1 MDFFEFLNTAVTPY
15 HTVEC
20 LKSHFQANSFANLGE
35 NVELGKAYF
44 VTRGASLIAFRTPRK
59 WDASSRFRIALAHT
73 DFPTLKISPNPDS
86 FSAGVNTLHTEVYG
100 SPLYTSWLDR
110 DLGYAGMLAYVDNA
124 DGASLKTK
132 LFRGKKLFRIPQL
145 AVHLNRNVNQDGL
158 KVNPQV
164 DFNALWSGVQGN
176 EKNLFVKA
184 LEKELPAGA
193 RLVDFDVQLFD
204 AQAANN
210 GGFNDEWVYSG
221 RLDNLSSCHAIA
233 EAVASAES
241 NETDC
246 LVACFFNNE
255 EVGSTT
261 REGAAGNFLQC
272 VLNCI
277 WTSVILEG
285 QSPDRIHETQ
295 FAQENLLPRRLPLSS
310 LLSVQD
316 MSARSCQQE
325 NLLPRRSPLSSFVY
339 SELTSVLSSSI
350 ALSIDMAH
358 AEHPNHT
365 EKHEPNHAP
374 LLGKGI
380 VLKTN
385 AQKRY
390 ASDLMS
396 SAKLRLLC
404 EQAGIPLQV
413 FITRNDMPCGSTVG
427 PTVSAN
433 LGIPTVDIGEPML
446 SMHSIREM
454 MAASDHTDMIKLV
467 KTLYQP

>member
-20 LKSHFQANSFANLGE
+20 LKSHFEANSFTNFGE

-110 DLGYAGMLAYVDNA
+110 DLGYAGMIAYVDDA

-158 KVNPQV
+158 KLNPQI
-164 DFNALWSGVQGN
+164 DFNALWCGVS
-176 EKNLFVKA
+176 KNHSEDGKSLFVTA

-210 GGFNDEWVYSG
+210 GGFNDEWIYSG

-233 EAVASAES
+233 EAMVSAES

-261 REGAAGNFLQC
+261 REGAAGNFLQ
-272 VLNCI
+272 
-277 WTSVILEG
+277 
-285 QSPDRIHETQ
+285 
-295 FAQENLLPRRLPLSS
+295 
-310 LLSVQD
+310 
-316 MSARSCQQE
+316 
-325 NLLPRRSPLSSFVY
+325 
-339 SELTSVLSSSI
+339 SVLDEIFARIPHSSKRACERPHTSYLAESI

-454 MAASDHTDMIKLV
+454 MASNDHADMIKLLE
-467 KTLYQP
+467 TFYRN

>member
-1 MDFFEFLNTAVTPY
+1 MDFFDFLNAAVTPY
-15 HTVEC
+15 HTVDC
-20 LKSHFQANSFANLGE
+20 LKSQFEANSFTNFEIGMGLEA
-35 NVELGKAYF
+35 GKAYF
-44 VTRGASLIAFRTPRK
+44 VCRGASIIAFRTPK
-59 WDASSRFRIALAHT
+59 QWNGSSRFRIALAHT
-73 DFPTLKISPNPDS
+73 DFPALKVSPNPDGMN
-86 FSAGVNTLHTEVYG
+86 AGVCTLHTEVYG

-110 DLGYAGMLAYVDNA
+110 DLGYAGMLAYVDSSDSA
-124 DGASLKTK
+124 TLKTK
-132 LFRGKKLFRIPQL
+132 LFRGAKLFRIPQL

-164 DFNALWSGVQGN
+164 DFNALWCSAQDGN
-176 EKNLFVKA
+176 KNAFVAA
-184 LEKELPAGA
+184 LEKELPEGA

-204 AQAANN
+204 AQSANR
-210 GGFNDEWVYSG
+210 GGLNDEWIYSG

-233 EAVASAES
+233 EAIVSAES
-241 NETDC
+241 DENDC

-261 REGAAGNFLQC
+261 REGAAGNFLQ
-272 VLNCI
+272 
-277 WTSVILEG
+277 
-285 QSPDRIHETQ
+285 
-295 FAQENLLPRRLPLSS
+295 
-310 LLSVQD
+310 
-316 MSARSCQQE
+316 
-325 NLLPRRSPLSSFVY
+325 
-339 SELTSVLSSSI
+339 SVLDEVLAKMPQSTKRACERPHTSCLAESI

-358 AEHPNHT
+358 AAHPNHM

-385 AQKRY
+385 SQKRY

-454 MAASDHTDMIKLV
+454 MATSDHADMIKLL
-467 KTLYQP
+467 KTFYR

>member
-1 MDFFEFLNTAVTPY
+1 MEFFEFLNTAVTPY
-15 HTVEC
+15 HTVSC
-20 LKSHFQANSFANLGE
+20 LKSHFEANSFTNFSGKIE
-35 NVELGKAYF
+35 TGKAYF
-44 VTRGASLIAFRTPRK
+44 VCRGASIIAFRTPK
-59 WDASSRFRIALAHT
+59 TWDDASKFKIALAHT

-86 FSAGVNTLHTEVYG
+86 VSAGVCTLHTEVYG

-110 DLGYAGMLAYVDNA
+110 DLGYAGMLAYVDAA
-124 DGASLKTK
+124 DSRTLKTK
-132 LFRGKKLFRIPQL
+132 LFRGEKLFRIPQL

-164 DFNALWSGVQGN
+164 DFNALWSGAPESGTSEN
-176 EKNLFVKA
+176 RKNLFVKA
-184 LEKELPAGA
+184 LERELPAGA

-204 AQAANN
+204 AQSANR
-210 GGFNDEWVYSG
+210 GGFNDEWIYSG

-233 EAVASAES
+233 EAIVTAES
-241 NETDC
+241 NEHDC

-261 REGAAGNFLQC
+261 REGAAGNFLK
-272 VLNCI
+272 
-277 WTSVILEG
+277 
-285 QSPDRIHETQ
+285 
-295 FAQENLLPRRLPLSS
+295 
-310 LLSVQD
+310 
-316 MSARSCQQE
+316 
-325 NLLPRRSPLSSFVY
+325 
-339 SELTSVLSSSI
+339 SVLDEVFAKMPHTSKRACERPHTSYLAESI

-358 AEHPNHT
+358 AEHPNHP

-380 VLKTN
+380 VLKAN

-390 ASDLMS
+390 ASDLVS
-396 SAKLRLLC
+396 SAQLRLLC

-427 PTVSAN
+427 PTISAN

-454 MAASDHTDMIKLV
+454 MAASDHADMIKLV
-467 KTLYQP
+467 KELYR

>member
-1 MDFFEFLNTAVTPY
+1 MDFFELLNDAVAPY
-15 HTVEC
+15 HTVDC
-20 LKSHFQANSFANLGE
+20 LKSFFEANSFVNFDFGK
-35 NVELGKAYF
+35 ELESGKAYF
-44 VTRGASLIAFRTPRK
+44 AIRGASLIAFRTPK
-59 WDASSRFRIALAHT
+59 EWSASSRFRIALAHT
-73 DFPTLKISPNPDS
+73 DFPALKISPNPDIT
-86 FSAGVNTLHTEVYG
+86 SAGACTLHTEVYG

-110 DLGYAGMLAYVDNA
+110 DLGYAGMLAYVDSA
-124 DGASLKTK
+124 DGATLKTK
-132 LFRGKKLFRIPQL
+132 LIRGSKLFRIPQL

-164 DFNALWSGVQGN
+164 DFNALWCGATPDGN
-176 EKNLFVKA
+176 KNLFVNA
-184 LEKELPAGA
+184 LEKELPEGA

-204 AQAANN
+204 AQPANR
-210 GGFNDEWVYSG
+210 GGINDEWIYSG

-233 EAVASAES
+233 EAIVNAEPAE
-241 NETDC
+241 NDC

-261 REGAAGNFLQC
+261 REGAAGNFLKYI
-272 VLNCI
+272 LSSI
-277 WTSVILEG
+277 IKLGESVE
-285 QSPDRIHETQ
+285 
-295 FAQENLLPRRLPLSS
+295 PLSS
-310 LLSVQD
+310 
-316 MSARSCQQE
+316 
-325 NLLPRRSPLSSFVY
+325 
-339 SELTSVLSSSI
+339 VLADSL

-358 AEHPNHT
+358 AEHPNHP

-374 LLGKGI
+374 LLGKGV

-427 PTVSAN
+427 PTVSAS

-454 MAASDHTDMIKLV
+454 MAASDHADMIKLLQ
-467 KTLYQP
+467 TFYR

>member
-1 MDFFEFLNTAVTPY
+1 MEFFEFLNTAVTPY

-20 LKSHFQANSFANLGE
+20 LKSHFEANSFTNFGE

-44 VTRGASLIAFRTPRK
+44 VTRGASLVAFRMPQK

-110 DLGYAGMLAYVDNA
+110 DLGYAGMIAYVDDA

-158 KVNPQV
+158 KLNPQI
-164 DFNALWSGVQGN
+164 DFNALWCGVS
-176 EKNLFVKA
+176 KNHSEDGKSLFVTA

-210 GGFNDEWVYSG
+210 GGFNDEWIYSG

-233 EAVASAES
+233 EAMVSAES

-261 REGAAGNFLQC
+261 REGAAGNFLK
-272 VLNCI
+272 
-277 WTSVILEG
+277 
-285 QSPDRIHETQ
+285 
-295 FAQENLLPRRLPLSS
+295 
-310 LLSVQD
+310 
-316 MSARSCQQE
+316 
-325 NLLPRRSPLSSFVY
+325 
-339 SELTSVLSSSI
+339 SVLDEIFARIPHSSKRACERPHTSYLAESI

-390 ASDLMS
+390 ASDMMS

-454 MAASDHTDMIKLV
+454 MASNDHADMIKLLE
-467 KTLYQP
+467 TFYRN

>member
-1 MDFFEFLNTAVTPY
+1 MDFFEFLNAAVTPY
-15 HTVEC
+15 HTVSC
-20 LKSHFQANSFANLGE
+20 LKSHFEANSFKDFSGKIE
-35 NVELGKAYF
+35 TGKAYF
-44 VTRGASLIAFRTPRK
+44 VCRGASIIAFRTPK
-59 WDASSRFRIALAHT
+59 TWNDASKFRIALAHT
-73 DFPTLKISPNPDS
+73 DFPTLKISPNPDVA
-86 FSAGVNTLHTEVYG
+86 SAGVNTLHTEVYG

-110 DLGYAGMLAYVDNA
+110 DLGYAGMLAYVDS
-124 DGASLKTK
+124 DGATLKTK
-132 LFRGKKLFRIPQL
+132 LFRGEKLFRIPQL

-158 KVNPQV
+158 KVNPQI
-164 DFNALWSGVQGN
+164 DFNALWCGSSKNASENG
-176 EKNLFVKA
+176 KNLFVKS
-184 LEKELPAGA
+184 LEKELSAGA
-193 RLVDFDVQLFD
+193 RLIDFDIQLFD
-204 AQAANN
+204 AQPANR
-210 GGFNDEWVYSG
+210 GGFNDEWIYSG

-233 EAVASAES
+233 EAIVSADSAE
-241 NETDC
+241 NDC

-255 EVGSTT
+255 EIGSTT
-261 REGAAGNFLQC
+261 REGAAGNFLQS
-272 VLNCI
+272 VLDSIVALQNDCHPG
-277 WTSVILEG
+277 VREH
-285 QSPDRIHETQ
+285 DRAHES
-295 FAQENLLPRRLPLSS
+295 LSS
-310 LLSVQD
+310 LAS
-316 MSARSCQQE
+316 R
-325 NLLPRRSPLSSFVY
+325 
-339 SELTSVLSSSI
+339 LSSSL

-385 AQKRY
+385 SQKRY

-433 LGIPTVDIGEPML
+433 LGIPTVDIGEAML

-454 MAASDHTDMIKLV
+454 MAASDHEDMIKLL
-467 KTLYQP
+467 KTFYG

>member
-1 MDFFEFLNTAVTPY
+1 MDFFEFLNAAVTPY
-15 HTVEC
+15 HTVSC
-20 LKSHFQANSFANLGE
+20 LKSHFEANSFKDFSGKIE
-35 NVELGKAYF
+35 TGKAYF
-44 VTRGASLIAFRTPRK
+44 VCRGASIIAFRTPK
-59 WDASSRFRIALAHT
+59 MWNDASKFRIALAHT
-73 DFPTLKISPNPDS
+73 DFPTLKISPNPDVA
-86 FSAGVNTLHTEVYG
+86 SAGVNTLHTEVYG

-110 DLGYAGMLAYVDNA
+110 DLGYAGMLAYVDS
-124 DGASLKTK
+124 DGATLKTK
-132 LFRGKKLFRIPQL
+132 LFRGEKLFRIPQL

-158 KVNPQV
+158 KVNPQI
-164 DFNALWSGVQGN
+164 DFNALWCGSSKNASENG
-176 EKNLFVKA
+176 KNLFVKS
-184 LEKELPAGA
+184 LEKELSAGA
-193 RLVDFDVQLFD
+193 RLIDFDIQLFD
-204 AQAANN
+204 AQPANR
-210 GGFNDEWVYSG
+210 GGFNDEWIYSG

-233 EAVASAES
+233 EAIVSADSAE
-241 NETDC
+241 NDC

-255 EVGSTT
+255 EIGSTT
-261 REGAAGNFLQC
+261 REGAAGNFLQS
-272 VLNCI
+272 VLDSIVALQNDCHPG
-277 WTSVILEG
+277 VREH
-285 QSPDRIHETQ
+285 DRAHES
-295 FAQENLLPRRLPLSS
+295 LSS
-310 LLSVQD
+310 LAS
-316 MSARSCQQE
+316 R
-325 NLLPRRSPLSSFVY
+325 
-339 SELTSVLSSSI
+339 LSSSL

-385 AQKRY
+385 SQKRY

-433 LGIPTVDIGEPML
+433 LGIPTVDIGEAML

-454 MAASDHTDMIKLV
+454 MAASDHEDMIKLL
-467 KTLYQP
+467 KTFYG